1 MENRFNERRDIVH
14 PHARAVALSRHL
26 PPERLAYLVEPD
38 VIDEYAAIMVRHRT
52 RDRQRRLLLFWSLFY
67 GGSGA
72 LVLLGLTL
80 SLTFL
85 AVAALWLLAFAIL
98 GFVVLK
104 PEA

>member
-1 MENRFNERRDIVH
+1 MDSQFNGHRNVVH
-14 PHARAVALSRHL
+14 PHARAVALSKHL

-38 VIDEYAAIMVRHRT
+38 VIDEFADILVQRRARE
-52 RDRQRRLLLFWSLFY
+52 RQRRLTLYWSLFY
-67 GGSGA
+67 GGSGG
-72 LVLLGLTL
+72 LVVLGLTL

-85 AVAALWLLAFAIL
+85 AAAALWLLAFAIL

>member
-1 MENRFNERRDIVH
+1 MDSLFNERRDIVH

-38 VIDEYAAIMVRHRT
+38 VIDEYAAILVQRRA
-52 RDRQRRLLLFWSLFY
+52 RDRRRHLTLYWSLFY

-80 SLTFL
+80 SIGFL
-85 AVAALWLLAFAIL
+85 AVAACWLLAFAIL
-98 GFVVLK
+98 GFVTLK
-104 PEA
+104 PE

>member
-1 MENRFNERRDIVH
+1 MDSRFNQQRGSIH
-14 PHARAVALSRHL
+14 PHARAVALSKHL

-38 VIDEYAAIMVRHRT
+38 VIDEYAAILVQHRA
-52 RDRQRRLLLFWSLFY
+52 RDRRRQLLLYWSLFY
-67 GGSGA
+67 GGSAG

-85 AVAALWLLAFAIL
+85 AAAALWLLAFAIL

-104 PEA
+104 PE

>member
-1 MENRFNERRDIVH
+1 MDSLFNERRDTVH
-14 PHARAVALSRHL
+14 PYARSVALSRHL

-38 VIDEYAAIMVRHRT
+38 VIDEYAAILVRHRA
-52 RDRQRRLLLFWSLFY
+52 RDRRRQLMLYWSLFY
-67 GGSGA
+67 GGSGG